1 MKQLPQYGPASRT
14 QAHSQQTSLR
24 SYVAD
29 AACAHSQS
37 VRAPRVFRRYRNSNE
52 DEWLAGID

>member
-24 SYVAD
+24 SYVAN
-29 AACAHSQS
+29 AAFARLK
-37 VRAPRVFRRYRNSNE
+37 RAGSARVSSISKFE
-52 DEWLAGID
+52 